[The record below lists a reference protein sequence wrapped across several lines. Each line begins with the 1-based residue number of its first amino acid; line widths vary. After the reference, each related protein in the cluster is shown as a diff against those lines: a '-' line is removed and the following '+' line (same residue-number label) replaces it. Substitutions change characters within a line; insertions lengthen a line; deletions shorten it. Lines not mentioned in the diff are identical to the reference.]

1 MFAVVKITG
10 KQYTVKPTDII
21 EVDFLDGAAGD
32 VITLSDVLLVKN
44 EKLTK
49 VGKPLVAGASVTA
62 KIVEQKQGE
71 KVEVRRYKHKVRH
84 RRHTGFRAQLTKL
97 EITAVTLA

>member
-10 KQYTVKPTDII
+10 KQYTVKVGDII
-21 EVDFLDGAAGD
+21 EVDLLEGKAGD
-32 VITLSDVLLVKN
+32 EVTLSDVMLVKDDKN
-44 EKLTK
+44 THI
-49 VGKPLVAGASVTA
+49 GKPYVKGASVTA

-84 RRHTGFRAQLTKL
+84 RRHTGFRAQLSKL
-97 EITAVTLA
+97 EITGVKGA

>member
-10 KQYTVKPTDII
+10 KQYTVKIGDVI
-21 EVDFLDGAAGD
+21 EVDLLEGNVGD
-32 VITLSDVLLVKN
+32 VITLTDVLLVKDGKN
-44 EKLTK
+44 THI
-49 VGKPLVAGASVTA
+49 GKPYVKGAAVTA

-84 RRHTGFRAQLTKL
+84 RRHTGFRAQLSKL
-97 EITAVTLA
+97 EITGVKGA

>member
-10 KQYTVKPTDII
+10 KQYTVKVGDII
-21 EVDFLDGAAGD
+21 EVDLLEGKAGD
-32 VITLSDVLLVKN
+32 EVTLTDVMLVKDDKN
-44 EKLTK
+44 THI
-49 VGKPLVAGASVTA
+49 GKPYVKGAVVKA

-84 RRHTGFRAQLTKL
+84 RRHTGFRAQLSKL
-97 EITAVTLA
+97 EITGVKGA